1 MKKIYSMIAMAAFAL
16 AANAEITTD
25 VSGWKNYL
33 YIDETTTTV
42 EGYKTSLTA
51 GKDDNVVLI
60 ALKQDGSAQ
69 SLGWTVVFPEGWTP
83 VAGAAINDVYKFTT
97 NALGKKTYA
106 IAEQNYTIVDNTF
119 KTGLQG
125 GGAEGNYLSDGV
137 VYAVIVKIP
146 STASSKADITVTEG
160 EVSVTEAYRDA
171 NSFEYNYEKHDVTS
185 SLTVSGGADAIETVA
200 ADGAE
205 AAAPAKKVVDGQLVI
220 ETANGTFTAAGAQ
233 VK

>member
-1 MKKIYSMIAMAAFAL
+1 MKKIYSLIAMAAFAL

-33 YIDETTTTV
+33 YIDETTTTD
-42 EGYKTSLTA
+42 EGYKTTLTA

-83 VAGAAINDVYKFTT
+83 VAGAAIFDVYKYTT

-106 IAEQNYTIVDNTF
+106 IAEQDFTIVNNTF
-119 KTGLQG
+119 KTGLLG

-146 STASSKADITVTEG
+146 SNASSKADITVTEG

-171 NSFEYNYEKHDVTS
+171 NSFQYNYEKHDVTS

-200 ADGAE
+200 ADGTQ

>member
-1 MKKIYSMIAMAAFAL
+1 MAAFAL

-42 EGYKTSLTA
+42 DGYKTTLTA

-83 VAGAAINDVYKFTT
+83 VGGAAIFDVYKYTT

-106 IAEQNYTIVDNTF
+106 ISEKDYTIVNNTF
-119 KTGLQG
+119 KSGLLG
-125 GGAEGNYLSDGV
+125 GGSEGNYSSDGV
-137 VYAVIVKIP
+137 VYAIIVKIP
-146 STASSKADITVTEG
+146 SGASSKADITVTEG

-200 ADGAE
+200 ADGTQ